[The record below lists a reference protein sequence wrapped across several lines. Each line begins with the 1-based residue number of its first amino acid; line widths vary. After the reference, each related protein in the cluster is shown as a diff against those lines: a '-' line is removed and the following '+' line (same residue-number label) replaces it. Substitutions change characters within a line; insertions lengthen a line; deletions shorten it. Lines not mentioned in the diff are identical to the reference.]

1 MIKILKSKNFINSV
15 IVSLIIASFITFFY
29 DKNNTERFYKKL
41 EISNLLSQEQL
52 AIQKLKMA
60 IAYDPFIFKL
70 DIFSKN
76 LNYLAYDQN
85 SDCSKINR
93 INNVVP
99 VVIKVRKNSIVLEIV
114 GENKNIFDSCIN
126 FILNEVKKENSKIVD
141 YYNELVVQ
149 FIRSDNKK
157 RYKNIDDF
165 LLTYKNFKNE
175 AEKKLD
181 YPNLQEKTGISQF
194 MLAELYKIYV
204 EANIMADDLYFPQL
218 AKVSVEQLEYW
229 KVYISDQRIEKKIN
243 LYIIFCV
250 SFVLV
255 FSILFQFLNRNSNK
269 NLIII
274 FLKKFFNLR

>member
-41 EISNLLSQEQL
+41 EISNLLSQELL

-99 VVIKVRKNSIVLEIV
+99 IVISVRKNSIIIEIV
-114 GENKNIFDSCIN
+114 GENKIFLTHVLIS
-126 FILNEVKKENSKIVD
+126 ILNEVKKENLKIVE
-141 YYNELVVQ
+141 YYN
-149 FIRSDNKK
+149 
-157 RYKNIDDF
+157 
-165 LLTYKNFKNE
+165 
-175 AEKKLD
+175 
-181 YPNLQEKTGISQF
+181 
-194 MLAELYKIYV
+194 
-204 EANIMADDLYFPQL
+204 
-218 AKVSVEQLEYW
+218 
-229 KVYISDQRIEKKIN
+229 
-243 LYIIFCV
+243 
-250 SFVLV
+250 
-255 FSILFQFLNRNSNK
+255 NS
-269 NLIII
+269 L
-274 FLKKFFNLR
+274 

>member
-1 MIKILKSKNFINSV
+1 MTKILKSKNFINSV

-29 DKNNTERFYKKL
+29 DKNITERFYKKL
-41 EISNLLSQEQL
+41 EISNLLSQELL

-60 IAYDPFIFKL
+60 ITYDPFIFKL

-85 SDCSKINR
+85 SDCAKINR

-99 VVIKVRKNSIVLEIV
+99 IVISVRKNSIILEIV

-141 YYNELVVQ
+141 YYNELVGQ
-149 FIRSDNKK
+149 FIRNDNKK
-157 RYKNIDDF
+157 RYKNVNDF
-165 LLTYKNFKNE
+165 LLMYKNFKNE
-175 AEKKLD
+175 AGKKLD
-181 YPNLQEKTGISQF
+181 PNLQKKTGLSEF
-194 MLAELYKIYV
+194 TLAELYKIYIQG
-204 EANIMADDLYFPQL
+204 NINSDDLNFPQL

-274 FLKKFFNLR
+274 FLKKIFNLR